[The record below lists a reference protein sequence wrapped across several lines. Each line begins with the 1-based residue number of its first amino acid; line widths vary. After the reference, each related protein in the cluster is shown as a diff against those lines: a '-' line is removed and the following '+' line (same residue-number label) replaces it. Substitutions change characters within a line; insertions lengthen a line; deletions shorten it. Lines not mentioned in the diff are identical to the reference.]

1 MLGHG
6 LSCTETAGNGSC
18 TALCNGENGINDTL
32 TCDKGAV
39 DRQSLCKGSGLL
51 DGPLLAEGKLMLI
64 ALSVL
69 HTKDNIIQMIFSV
82 GSSICYLARNIGS
95 HHAAVLNNGSFG
107 AGGIYSA
114 ACYHIAHGGLDSY
127 LPNPFAVKAVN
138 V

>member
-1 MLGHG
+1 
-6 LSCTETAGNGSC
+6 
-18 TALCNGENGINDTL
+18 
-32 TCDKGAV
+32 
-39 DRQSLCKGSGLL
+39 
-51 DGPLLAEGKLMLI
+51 MLI

-69 HTKDNIIQMIFSV
+69 HTKDNIIQMIFTV
-82 GSSICYLARNIGS
+82 RCGICYLSRNIGR

-127 LPNPFAVKAVN
+127 LPNPFAIKTVN